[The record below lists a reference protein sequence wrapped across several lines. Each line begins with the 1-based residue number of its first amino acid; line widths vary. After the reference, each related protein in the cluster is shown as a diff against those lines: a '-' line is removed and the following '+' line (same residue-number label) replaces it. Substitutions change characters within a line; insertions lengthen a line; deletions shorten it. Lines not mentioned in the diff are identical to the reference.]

1 MGRAWERR
9 EKRDGPTDRPVH
21 GGRSH
26 LSPIRTEAET
36 EGKLYRSISEV
47 SEMLGVKPH
56 VLRYWETQFGMLR
69 PKKNRAG
76 NRMYRPEELR
86 TLERIKELLY
96 ERRFTIAGARR
107 KLLDERKEG
116 DPQAEL
122 AFAEADRKMALT
134 EIKTELKSILAKL
147 NRGPEGRRGS
157 KG

>member
-1 MGRAWERR
+1 M
-9 EKRDGPTDRPVH
+9 
-21 GGRSH
+21 
-26 LSPIRTEAET
+26 RTEAEE

-86 TLERIKELLY
+86 TLQRIKELLY

-107 KLLDERKEG
+107 TLLENRREPG
-116 DPQAEL
+116 NAQAEL
-122 AFAEADRKMALT
+122 GFAEADRKVALT
-134 EIKTELKSILAKL
+134 EIKAELKSIL
-147 NRGPEGRRGS
+147 GRLKRERERA
-157 KG
+157 

>member
-1 MGRAWERR
+1 
-9 EKRDGPTDRPVH
+9 
-21 GGRSH
+21 
-26 LSPIRTEAET
+26 LSIRTEAES

-147 NRGPEGRRGS
+147 SRDSDGRRGS
-157 KG
+157 KA